1 MTIVDRDKIIT
12 EEKEV
17 VKKFK
22 DYFEEIVKTLKINR
36 PLLSD
41 LYDDPVLNVLEKSS
55 QHASVLKI
63 KQARIS
69 SDLHS
74 SDW

>member
-17 VKKFK
+17 AKKFK

-41 LYDDPVLNVLEKSS
+41 LCDDPVLNVLEKSS

>member
-12 EEKEV
+12 EEKEE

-22 DYFEEIVKTLKINR
+22 DHFEEIVKTLKINR

-41 LYDDPVLNVLEKSS
+41 LYDDPVLNALENSS
-55 QHASVLKI
+55 QHASLLKI
-63 KQARIS
+63 KQVRIS

-74 SDW
+74 SYW